1 MFNMMLSRSPV
12 ANTGTLIRRPVE
24 DVFEAIVNP
33 EITSKFWFSK
43 GSGRLETGKAVRWE
57 WQSHAVSIEVK
68 AKAIEPNRLVRRV
81 AGLYRSDSGR
91 MELQIASGFPTQLT
105 SWR

>member
-24 DVFEAIVNP
+24 GVFEAIVNP

-43 GSGRLETGKAVRWE
+43 GSGRLETGKAVRWA

-68 AKAIEPNRLVRRV
+68 AKAIEPNRLVRIEWPGCTGPTQV
-81 AGLYRSDSGR
+81 EWSFKSPA
-91 MELQIASGFPTQLT
+91 GFPPN
-105 SWR
+105 